1 MYTTYSICFHNDTKQ
16 VEVKQITQDTPCEKV
31 QIIGTSSMYNG
42 YREMPEWI
50 QRKVSVLRFV
60 GVDQDVDGVGRML
73 NKDRFWIYD
82 GRES

>member
-1 MYTTYSICFHNDTKQ
+1 
-16 VEVKQITQDTPCEKV
+16 
-31 QIIGTSSMYNG
+31 MYNG

-60 GVDQDVDGVGRML
+60 GVNQDVDGVGRML